1 MSCDKVCPCP
11 RGIDYYGVLS
21 LKKNSDDLEIKAAF
35 RRLAI
40 RYNPIRAKDESLWTI
55 FSLVAEAYDVLSNPF
70 KRAIY
75 DQFGEEGLKNGVPG
89 DEGFIQPYIYHGEPM
104 RTYREFFGTES
115 PYADLFHVLT
125 QPSSVLEFPEGR
137 GLKRKEE
144 PLIKTLYLTLLE
156 VPYRRF
162 TLFIVSLSPVLITVD
177 NIGDRYGKP
186 CAYLFL
192 LEYRPIKLIS
202 PVPIFSD
209 SDCLRF
215 SIRFSFDTRDD
226 KSKTVTKEKILTI
239 PIKPGIP
246 TGTRIIFPEEGDQG
260 PTKIPGK
267 LLHHF
272 QARKHVSVAD
282 VIFITEDRPHETFR
296 REGSDLHMTV
306 DIFLREALT
315 GTVVTVN
322 TLDDRTLRIPI
333 TSVIAYV
340 SLSHYRPNYRKY
352 ILKEGLPLPENPKDK
367 GNLIITF
374 NIEFPVYLPVSNKTY
389 IKKAFDTSED
399 IRNTEYIHRL
409 ILANKMRRNMD
420 FDVPVRRD
428 PDDEE
433 AKQLDSECNS

>member
-156 VPYRRF
+156 VLLGGIKKMKIQR
-162 TLFIVSLSPVLITVD
+162 LVLV
-177 NIGDRYGKP
+177 G
-186 CAYLFL
+186 
-192 LEYRPIKLIS
+192 
-202 PVPIFSD
+202 
-209 SDCLRF
+209 
-215 SIRFSFDTRDD
+215 DD

-260 PTKIPGK
+260 PTKIP
-267 LLHHF
+267 
-272 QARKHVSVAD
+272 AD

-333 TSVIAYV
+333 TSVIA
-340 SLSHYRPNYRKY
+340 PNYRKY